1 VEPINHIVLDLPT
14 PTTGMEGN
22 FLLNDT
28 SEFHIDSDGDASIG
42 GQSLNYAWRVNG
54 GTNINSADNTKFFFR
69 WTGMATTNV
78 TAGTDYGALLSPAG
92 MDRTS
97 DGRLGVRGGASTG
110 IDPNEGFNLGFDLS
124 FLPNTVQL
132 QFVKVGVSDVSG
144 NRIGE
149 IVNRKDTSKRITFG
163 GSSST
168 ASVKFSSGRGDVNV
182 ENLNIKLTGGITDYD
197 VASLISTGGTG
208 GFRMNKFVFKIIEN
222 GSLSSESFTIDNI
235 NPLIIYPNPFKDSI
249 TLQNITDITSDCN
262 VKIYAINGTAVFNKT
277 YSGTEANQEI
287 KIHLKTLP
295 QGTYL
300 VQLKNGQEITT
311 RKIIKTTN

>member
-1 VEPINHIVLDLPT
+1 
-14 PTTGMEGN
+14 
-22 FLLNDT
+22 
-28 SEFHIDSDGDASIG
+28 
-42 GQSLNYAWRVNG
+42 
-54 GTNINSADNTKFFFR
+54 
-69 WTGMATTNV
+69 MATTNV